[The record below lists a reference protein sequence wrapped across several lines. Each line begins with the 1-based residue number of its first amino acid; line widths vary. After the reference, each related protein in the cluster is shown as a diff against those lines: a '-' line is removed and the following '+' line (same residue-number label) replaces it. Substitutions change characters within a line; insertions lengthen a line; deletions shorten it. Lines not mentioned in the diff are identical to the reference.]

1 MSVDGFARGAYAA
14 VSGSSGGGGVLLLM
28 LGVLFLP
35 LLTSAGSGLLPRPAR
50 YWAKSVVL
58 HRIEGWACAYPPS
71 TSPYVRFRIRRFN
84 EHTGVAAARHGAL

>member
-35 LLTSAGSGLLPRPAR
+35 LLLSLA
-50 YWAKSVVL
+50 
-58 HRIEGWACAYPPS
+58 
-71 TSPYVRFRIRRFN
+71 
-84 EHTGVAAARHGAL
+84 